1 MTTSQVKDQ
10 IEEFL
15 LQNLE
20 STEHFLVKVTV
31 GSGKVNEGKVQ
42 ILMDSDAGITIDDGA
57 VYSRKLGKYLDEN
70 DFFEYNYTLEVASPG
85 LDFPLTSERQ
95 FLKNIGRTLIL
106 ELKEGAS
113 VEGKLLAFE
122 KDILGIETTEKTKG
136 KKVVV
141 NTTEIPLIN
150 IAKAKVTVSFK

>member
-15 LQNLE
+15 HQNLE

-31 GSGKVNEGKVQ
+31 GAGKVNEGKVQ
-42 ILMDSDAGITIDDGA
+42 ILMDSDGGITIDDCAG
-57 VYSRKLGKYLDEN
+57 YSRKIGKYLDDN
-70 DFFEYNYTLEVASPG
+70 DFFDYNYTLEVASPG

-95 FLKNIGRTLIL
+95 FRKNIGRILIL
-106 ELKEGAS
+106 ELKEGAHIQ
-113 VEGKLLAFE
+113 GKLLTFE
-122 KDILGIETTEKTKG
+122 KDILGIETTLKTKG
-136 KKVVV
+136 KKAVV
-141 NTTEIPLIN
+141 TTSEIPLTN

>member
-42 ILMDSDAGITIDDGA
+42 ILMDSDAGITIDDCA

-122 KDILGIETTEKTKG
+122 KTFWVSKQL
-136 KKVVV
+136 KKQK
-141 NTTEIPLIN
+141 ER
-150 IAKAKVTVSFK
+150 K